1 LKKYFFLLIFIEYV
15 NYFIFNTSI
24 LKEDLKAQTIASYI
38 DGKNKLKNQNF
49 TVQLSRASL

>member
-38 DGKNKLKNQNF
+38 DGKNKLKNQNV